1 MPFFFNPNKASMA
14 YLKKEFFS
22 DLNLFWDIAKKNIM
36 LGDGNFEKI
45 ERKYSLKKWRRLGFD
60 LRSLLGD
67 PKFKDL
73 KKFDF
78 RLKKSSPA
86 FKLGF
91 KPIDISGVGPRKAD
105 EATATGA

>member
-1 MPFFFNPNKASMA
+1 
-14 YLKKEFFS
+14 
-22 DLNLFWDIAKKNIM
+22 M

-45 ERKYSLKKWRRLGFD
+45 EKKYSLKKWRKLGFD
-60 LRSLLGD
+60 LKSILGD

-91 KPIDISGVGPRKAD
+91 KPVDMSDVGPRKLD
-105 EATATGA
+105 EVTAPGA